1 MKKIIAI
8 CVCLMLCLGLTACG
22 DSSDIDVPMGFQLA
36 SDPKVPDYVLLIPDD
51 WEVETSTGT
60 TTAYLKDNLS
70 GKVLAT
76 FTASFSV
83 PESAD
88 ITLDSYFESFSEE
101 FTQVFGDF
109 NAVEPSTTILG
120 GEEARQYIYTGTFG
134 DVEYKF
140 QQVTCI
146 HSGRIYTLTYSST
159 SEYFDKYAEDMDA
172 IVEYFAFN

>member
-1 MKKIIAI
+1 
-8 CVCLMLCLGLTACG
+8 MLCLGLTACG
-22 DSSDIDVPMGFQLA
+22 NESDIDVPMGFQLA
-36 SDPKVPDYVLLIPDD
+36 SDPEIPDYVLLIPDD

-60 TTAYLKDNLS
+60 TTAYFKDNLS
-70 GKVLAT
+70 GGVLAT

-83 PESAD
+83 PDSA
-88 ITLDSYFESFSEE
+88 ITLDNYFESFSEE

-109 NAVEPSTTILG
+109 NAVETSTTLLD

-134 DVEYKF
+134 GVEYKF
-140 QQVTCI
+140 QQVMCL
-146 HSGRIYTLTYSST
+146 HQGRIYTLTYSST